1 LLFARYDEDR
11 DGRINYKKFC
21 KMIMPTDSKAASR
34 LMNRISTRDHIS
46 YETQEVF
53 KRLLRAHL
61 NVEQA
66 HEYLRERFTKKVAA
80 EGWQLEDIFSAVN
93 DANTLSIYDIE
104 RLIIEY
110 KKSGSRT
117 LIEDV
122 ELLFAMYDKSGSGR
136 INLFDFRDQLVP
148 LIN

>member
-11 DGRINYKKFC
+11 DGLINYRDFC
-21 KMIMPTDSKAASR
+21 NMVMPNNPSAASR
-34 LMNRISTRDHIS
+34 LLNRITSRDFLS
-46 YETQEVF
+46 SETQQLF

-66 HEYLRERFTKKVAA
+66 HEYIRERFSKKADT
-80 EGWQLEDIFSAVN
+80 EGWRLEEMFEAVDTQGSN
-93 DANTLSIYDIE
+93 RLSIYDVE
-104 RLIIEY
+104 KLIINY

-122 ELLFAMYDKSGSGR
+122 ELLFAMYDKQKVGR
-136 INLFDFRDQLVP
+136 INFFDFKD
-148 LIN
+148 

>member
-1 LLFARYDEDR
+1 
-11 DGRINYKKFC
+11 
-21 KMIMPTDSKAASR
+21 M
-34 LMNRISTRDHIS
+34 
-46 YETQEVF
+46 F

-66 HEYLRERFTKKVAA
+66 HEFIRERFSKKAAA
-80 EGWQLEDIFSAVN
+80 EGWSMDDLFEAVDTQSKN
-93 DANTLSIYDIE
+93 QLSIYDVE
-104 RLIIEY
+104 KLIIDY

-122 ELLFAMYDKSGSGR
+122 ELLFAMYDKRGAGR
-136 INLFDFRDQLVP
+136 INFFDFKDQLVP

>member
-11 DGRINYKKFC
+11 DGLINYRDFC
-21 KMIMPTDSKAASR
+21 NMVMPNSPSAASR
-34 LMNRISTRDHIS
+34 LLNRITSRDFLS
-46 YETQEVF
+46 SETQQIF

-66 HEYLRERFTKKVAA
+66 HEYIRERFSKKVDT
-80 EGWQLEDIFSAVN
+80 EGWRLEEMFEAVDTQGSN
-93 DANTLSIYDIE
+93 RLSIYDVE
-104 RLIIEY
+104 KLIINY

-122 ELLFAMYDKSGSGR
+122 ELLFAMYDKQKVGR
-136 INLFDFRDQLVP
+136 INFFDFKD
-148 LIN
+148 